1 VPFPAAGAVEGDRG
15 GVVESIGQL
24 QELQVVGV
32 GEPADVVE
40 VVLAGDR
47 GDGARQRAGG
57 RVLAQSVK

>member
-1 VPFPAAGAVEGDRG
+1 VEGDRG